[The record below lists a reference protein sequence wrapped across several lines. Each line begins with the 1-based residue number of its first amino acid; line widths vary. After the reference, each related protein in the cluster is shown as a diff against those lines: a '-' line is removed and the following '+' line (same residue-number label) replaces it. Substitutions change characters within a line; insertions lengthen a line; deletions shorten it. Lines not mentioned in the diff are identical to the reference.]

1 MLAQDKKEVIQACSG
16 ILGESSLPQMLSS
29 PCPGG
34 CSFTNLSLISVTSW
48 EVHLVEGSRAFFLNE
63 KYGSMTQ
70 CPVI

>member
-29 PCPGG
+29 SCPGG
-34 CSFTNLSLISVTSW
+34 CSLINLSSTSVTSW
-48 EVHLVEGSRAFFLNE
+48 AVDLVEGSRAFFLNE

-70 CPVI
+70 CSVI